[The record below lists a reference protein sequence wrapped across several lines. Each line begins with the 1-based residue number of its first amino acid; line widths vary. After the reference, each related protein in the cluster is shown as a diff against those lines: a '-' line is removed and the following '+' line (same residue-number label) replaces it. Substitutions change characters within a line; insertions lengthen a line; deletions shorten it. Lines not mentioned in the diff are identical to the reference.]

1 MAKRNM
7 IEQVPVAPPRPG
19 EAELVA
25 RLLRGDEAAFEDLV
39 DQHHDTMLRIA
50 RLFVKTPDV
59 AEEVVQET
67 WMAILKALPK
77 FEGRSSLRTW
87 MFRILF
93 NRARTRARREG
104 RTLPF
109 SAVGDGEE
117 RPPGEIP
124 FDAQGLWTQPP
135 RPWEALDRLE
145 DAEVRAG
152 IERAIEDLPPRQ
164 RTVITLRDLK
174 GWTSAEVCNALGI
187 SETNQRVLLHR
198 ARAKVRDALDD
209 TLAGE
214 AA

>member
-1 MAKRNM
+1 MAKRKV
-7 IEQVPVAPPRPG
+7 IERIPDAPARPG

-25 RLLRGDEAAFEDLV
+25 SLLQGDEAAFEDLV
-39 DQHHDTMLRIA
+39 DQHHDTMLRVA
-50 RLFVKTPDV
+50 RLFVRTPDV

-67 WMAILKALPK
+67 WMAILKALPT

-93 NRARTRARREG
+93 NRARTRAKREG

-109 SAVGDGEE
+109 SAVGDNDAG
-117 RPPGEIP
+117 PPGEPP
-124 FDAQGLWTQPP
+124 FDAQGLWSQPP

-145 DAEVRAG
+145 EAELHAQ
-152 IERAIEDLPPRQ
+152 IERAIETLPPRQ